1 VLRLMLRAFRELQ
14 KLLLPSRRLVM
25 LSSLPFGCFRI
36 RKMVFPARAL
46 GHFNE
51 RSLRCDWCRALRVFA
66 SFGKTFVLF
75 MFRDLRNNQM
85 SVASNRTE

>member
-1 VLRLMLRAFRELQ
+1 M
-14 KLLLPSRRLVM
+14 
-25 LSSLPFGCFRI
+25 
-36 RKMVFPARAL
+36 FPARAL

-75 MFRDLRNNQM
+75 MLRVLRNNQM